1 MDLFILWVLFALA
14 VGAWARAWN
23 RDFFSYMLV
32 SALVSPVFGA
42 IVLLLKGADEKPD
55 SGGCCRRR
63 WGHGQ

>member
-1 MDLFILWVLFALA
+1 MELFILWVLFALA

-42 IVLLLKGADEKPD
+42 IVLLLKGADEDP
-55 SGGCCRRR
+55 
-63 WGHGQ
+63 